1 MSQVRC
7 DDQHRECADGSVL
20 CVAWRFGLIMNGR
33 NLPMNIKRWILTYTT
48 FFSFVCFL
56 DIFWI
61 LLFPCSLHSFLSS
74 LYSFFF
80 PVRIS

>member
-7 DDQHRECADGSVL
+7 DDQHRECVDGSVL

-33 NLPMNIKRWILTYTT
+33 NLPMDIKRWILSYTT
-48 FFSFVCFL
+48 FFSFVSLFL

-61 LLFPCSLHSFLSS
+61 LLFPCSHHSFLSS
-74 LYSFFF
+74 LYSFF